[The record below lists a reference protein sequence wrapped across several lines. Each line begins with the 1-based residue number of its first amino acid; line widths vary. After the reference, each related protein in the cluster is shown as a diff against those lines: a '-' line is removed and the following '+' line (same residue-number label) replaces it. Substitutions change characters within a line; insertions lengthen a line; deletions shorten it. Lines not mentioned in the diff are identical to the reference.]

1 MWIHNFF
8 KSLTSSPAQRRPI
21 RRRRPPSRLGVEAL
35 EDRTVPAF
43 LAPVDYP
50 FGADAGLAAADFNGD
65 GVQDLVA
72 ATSYSSS
79 VSVLLGNADGTF
91 QAPLNSATGDN
102 PDSLAVGDFNGDGRY
117 DIATTN
123 SGILSVLLGNG
134 DGAFGAPTHINIGS
148 YAYSLTVGDF
158 NGDGKLDLGV
168 TSDAGNNQ
176 ARANVLVGNGDGT
189 FAPPNITELG
199 SRGNGRGTVA
209 ADFNGDGRDDFATA
223 ASNGTI
229 AVLLANPDN
238 SGNLLPPI
246 YYATGVDPR
255 IDSDPQSVTVGDV
268 NGDGILDLVT
278 MSFRTSSEAPVS
290 VLLGNGAAG
299 VGDGTFQAPQ
309 TTLLDFNPTSLAVGD
324 INVDGTL
331 DLVVATTIFVQDGSD
346 SYYGAFGHDEGHVN
360 VLLGRGNGS
369 FAPPLTSVIE
379 YGYLTSVATGDFNGD
394 GFLDAAA
401 TDLNLSRVS
410 VLIND
415 QSWGPVP
422 PPTISIN
429 NVTVTEGNT
438 GTVNAVFTVTLSS
451 VHDAE
456 VTVHY
461 TTANDSATAGND
473 YTAVSGDVSF
483 APGQTSRT
491 ITVAVLGDRL
501 AEPTERFFV
510 NLSNA
515 TNATIADGQGVGT
528 IRDDEPRIVI
538 NDVSVTEGNTGSV
551 NALFTVTLWFA
562 YDEAVTVPYATAD
575 GTARAG
581 SDYEAASGTLTIPAG
596 QTTGTITVLVNG
608 DRLAEPNETFVVN
621 LSSPTNATIADAQ
634 GVGTIVDDEP
644 RISISDVARKEGNGK
659 KTTLFTFTVTL
670 SAAYDQLVTMSFR
683 TVDGTATTSD
693 GDYIAKT
700 FTLTFAPGE
709 TTKTITIEVKGDN
722 KREANETFYLDLF
735 SLSSNALFTKNR
747 GLGTIL
753 NDD

>member
-1 MWIHNFF
+1 MWIWNFF
-8 KSLTSSPAQRRPI
+8 KSLTSSPARRRPI
-21 RRRRPPSRLGVEAL
+21 RRRRPASRLGVEAL
-35 EDRTVPAF
+35 EDRRVPAF

-50 FGADAGLAAADFNGD
+50 SGTWPDVVLAADFNGD
-65 GVQDLVA
+65 GVQDLAA
-72 ATSYSSS
+72 ATSYGSS

-123 SGILSVLLGNG
+123 SGIVSVLLGNG
-134 DGAFGAPTHINIGS
+134 DGTFGAPTHINIGW

-168 TSDAGNNQ
+168 TSDTGNNQ
-176 ARANVLVGNGDGT
+176 ARANVLLSNGDGT

-199 SRGNGRGTVA
+199 SRGSGRGTVA

-223 ASNGTI
+223 AGNDTV

-238 SGNLLPPI
+238 SGNLLPPV
-246 YYATGVDPR
+246 YYSTGGDYFE
-255 IDSDPQSVTVGDV
+255 INNHQSVAVGDV

-278 MSFRTSSEAPVS
+278 MNSRSVS
-290 VLLGNGAAG
+290 VLLGSGSAG

-309 TTLLDFNPTSLAVGD
+309 TTALDFNPMSLAVGD
-324 INVDGTL
+324 INLDGTL
-331 DLVVATTIFVQDGSD
+331 DLVVTTTIFVQDGSD
-346 SYYGAFGHDEGHVN
+346 SYDGPWGHDEGHVN

-379 YGYLTSVATGDFNGD
+379 DGYLTSVAIGDFNGD
-394 GFLDAAA
+394 GFLDAAT
-401 TDLNLSRVS
+401 TDLALSGLWI
-410 VLIND
+410 LIND

-438 GTVNAVFTVTLSS
+438 GSVNATFTVTLSS

-461 TTANDSATAGND
+461 TTANDSATAGSD

-538 NDVSVTEGNTGSV
+538 NNVTVTEGNTGSV
-551 NALFTVTLWFA
+551 NALFIVTLSFA

-575 GTARAG
+575 GTATAG

-608 DRLAEPNETFVVN
+608 DRLAEPNETFFVH
-621 LSSPTNATIADAQ
+621 LSSPTNATMADGQ
-634 GVGTIVDDEP
+634 GLGTIVDDEP
-644 RISISDVARKEGNGK
+644 RISISDVTKKEGNGK
-659 KTTLFTFTVTL
+659 KTTLFVFTVTL
-670 SAAYDQLVTMSFR
+670 SAAYDEPVTLSYS
-683 TVDGTATTSD
+683 TTNGTATI
-693 GDYIAKT
+693 GDNDYVAKT
-700 FTLTFAPGE
+700 GTLTFAPGE
-709 TTKTITIEVKGDN
+709 TTKTITIEVKGDS
-722 KREANETFYLDLF
+722 KREADETFYLDLF
-735 SLSSNALFTKNR
+735 GLSSVALFTKNR
-747 GLGTIL
+747 GLGTIM